1 MEKVRE
7 RIRQYIRNDTVKTE
21 GIRKLKREFNVDQ
34 RTLINLWI
42 EEKEKLESKNNCSRG
57 AKKKTVKTFREEVI
71 EKALKKN
78 GIDMQLTVAIEELG
92 ELIQAIC
99 KYKRGEEHNTEEEIA
114 DVKIIIEEL
123 ETIFNKDKIR
133 TWMNKKIER
142 LEERL
147 KV

>member
-1 MEKVRE
+1 MEVRE
-7 RIRQYIRNDTVKTE
+7 RIRQYISNGVIKTE
-21 GIRKLKREFNVDQ
+21 GIRKLKREFNLDQ
-34 RTLINLWI
+34 SRLINLWI
-42 EEKEKLESKNNCSRG
+42 EEKALLENKTAYR
-57 AKKKTVKTFREEVI
+57 KKTLKSYREDVI

-78 GIDMQLTVAIEELG
+78 GIDKQMTVAIEELG

-99 KYKRGEEHNTEEEIA
+99 KFKRGEEHNIEEEIA
-114 DVKIIIEEL
+114 DVKIMIEQL

-133 TWMNKKIER
+133 DWRNKKIER